1 MGVSKIGVY
10 RTSKITIQWGQAS
23 STIKFWGPV
32 FSDKPTINGSMR
44 TPAVDVRRDDNPK
57 CGQWFLCTWKLY
69 KLYTYSETVHQ
80 QWVVDATPNRQL
92 RELICRGSMVS
103 SGMAAH
109 DVESPFRSCPFQIT
123 PTTISPT
130 HHWSLPLVW
139 IDSQGQS
146 AAGVGTDY
154 LLYNHIIYIIYMY
167 IIIYCIYIIINIILI
182 QWGIFRIFTHWK
194 SFESGGPL
202 GATRVFLSSS
212 VASTVGIQ
220 WPFSLRPVFTVCIC
234 RCPSMTISWTQVMGT
249 KKLVKWEPKGWAI
262 SKFNW
267 KKNCYIGCGKLE

>member
-1 MGVSKIGVY
+1 LELPQIKANLLGRRQHALHSSQLTEADSLDHTLACQTLDILRFYGCVQNWGIPNNRY
-10 RTSKITIQWGQAS
+10 TSKFTIQWGQAS

-167 IIIYCIYIIINIILI
+167 IIIYCIYI
-182 QWGIFRIFTHWK
+182 
-194 SFESGGPL
+194 
-202 GATRVFLSSS
+202 
-212 VASTVGIQ
+212 
-220 WPFSLRPVFTVCIC
+220 
-234 RCPSMTISWTQVMGT
+234 
-249 KKLVKWEPKGWAI
+249 
-262 SKFNW
+262 
-267 KKNCYIGCGKLE
+267 